1 MALCVRCA
9 KHLFIYEFSLVYYVA
24 QTVLSVLQVIA
35 VTVSHYTISEAEP
48 FIGVIMTLIGFYCS
62 DATFDSSDNSDTD
75 EEDNVQERGTD
86 TTVDSIASSPGA
98 TAADATT
105 ATTASG
111 ETDVTGNG
119 IFVINENSSQVATY
133 IITSQSLHARRC
145 RVLFT
150 RFFFT
155 ILLIRFINVH
165 RGRLLSH
172 TFIL

>member
-1 MALCVRCA
+1 M
-9 KHLFIYEFSLVYYVA
+9 
-24 QTVLSVLQVIA
+24 QVIA